1 MILLACNR
9 ACQFELTNRKGL
21 AMRTKNIFTA
31 ISLFFSLISFIAFP
45 TSSVAAEKDYPL
57 CTLSGYFF
65 GSGDK
70 FLSDLARNIAQK
82 GKIFGD
88 PICNAAWKNGY
99 KAGENFSKTGKPKN
113 HAEQFV
119 FQQAAEFRAQVS
131 DL

>member
-1 MILLACNR
+1 
-9 ACQFELTNRKGL
+9 
-21 AMRTKNIFTA
+21 MRNIFTA
-31 ISLFFSLISFIAFP
+31 LFFSLISFIAFSNP
-45 TSSVAAEKDYPL
+45 SIASGKDYPL
-57 CTLSGYFF
+57 CTLGGYFS

-70 FLSDLARNIAQK
+70 FLSELARNIAQK

-99 KAGENFSKTGKPKN
+99 KAGENFSKTGRPQN

-131 DL
+131 NL